1 MNEECPPLVNCCL
14 NAWGCTQ
21 VKVAIHLRA
30 TEKLDHEPHVWDTIE
45 PVWAKIIDRVWTKQ
59 PTGLPYDALYR
70 RLFLHEYTQV
80 SRWLENSYR
89 GKDWRWVQTWFRE
102 QAVARFPSQ
111 WVSTLY
117 LYGLDQLDAL
127 AWQWMDQHENLLEQV
142 WHTWQGTFRR
152 KRPPDVRDDPMR
164 SH

>member
-1 MNEECPPLVNCCL
+1 MRCS
-14 NAWGCTQ
+14 
-21 VKVAIHLRA
+21 
-30 TEKLDHEPHVWDTIE
+30 D
-45 PVWAKIIDRVWTKQ
+45 
-59 PTGLPYDALYR
+59 
-70 RLFLHEYTQV
+70 V
-80 SRWLENSYR
+80 SFYMSTRKNPGGWRTPYR
-89 GKDWRWVQTWFRE
+89 GKDRRWVQQQWENCQTWFAA

-142 WHTWQGTFRR
+142 WHTRQGTFRR

-164 SH
+164 DH